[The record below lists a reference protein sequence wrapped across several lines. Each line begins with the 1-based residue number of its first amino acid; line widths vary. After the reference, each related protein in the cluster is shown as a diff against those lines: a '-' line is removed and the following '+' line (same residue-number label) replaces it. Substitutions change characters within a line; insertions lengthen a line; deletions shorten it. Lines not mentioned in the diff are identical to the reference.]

1 MELTKKF
8 DEALE
13 GVEESAK
20 EKIREAAE
28 DAIKAKVKK
37 ELRKRR
43 KKFVRRV
50 IFLGAAAAVCY
61 LVWTYR
67 DDITDFAEDK
77 AKEVKRAL
85 K

>member
-1 MELTKKF
+1 MEIKERL

-61 LVWTYR
+61 LAWTYR
-67 DDITDFAEDK
+67 DDISDFAEDK
-77 AKEVKRAL
+77 VKEVKKAL

>member
-1 MELTKKF
+1 MEFMEKF

-13 GVEESAK
+13 GVGDAAK

-28 DAIKAKVKK
+28 EAVKAKVKR
-37 ELRKRR
+37 ELKKRR

-50 IFLGAAAAVCY
+50 VLLGAAAAVCY
-61 LVWTYR
+61 LAWTYR
-67 DDITDFAEDK
+67 DDITVFAEDK

>member
-1 MELTKKF
+1 MEIMEKL
-8 DEALE
+8 DEALV

-20 EKIREAAE
+20 EKIKETVE
-28 DAIKAKVKK
+28 DAIKSKVKK

-50 IFLGAAAAVCY
+50 LFIGAAAAVCC
-61 LVWTYR
+61 LAWTYR
-67 DDITDFAEDK
+67 DDIYDFAEDK
-77 AKEVKRAL
+77 AKEVKKAL